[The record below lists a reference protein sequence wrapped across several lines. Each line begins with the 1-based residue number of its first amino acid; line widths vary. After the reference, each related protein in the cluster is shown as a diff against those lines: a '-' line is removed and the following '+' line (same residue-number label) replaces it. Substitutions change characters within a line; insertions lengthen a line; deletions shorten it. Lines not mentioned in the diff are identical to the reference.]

1 MALDFDGVKARV
13 SILSVAEGMTTLN
26 RSLQGPCP
34 KCGGEDRFYLG
45 KSKKDPSWFV
55 CSHCHPKA
63 GDVIELVAWHEGIS
77 AAEACRKLGG
87 DTGAEYRPIRPEPR
101 KPDPRPSEPPA
112 WADPDWQAKAKD
124 QIDKAEARLTPQS
137 EAGQYLA
144 SRGLTSDTWQ
154 AFRMGSWLAKWP
166 GIEARRPAVLLPHI
180 DQAGNVS
187 ALKYR
192 AFDDLAQD
200 KGRRFTQAKGSQVRL
215 FGAHLLT
222 GGGESKTLIL
232 LEGEM
237 NAAAVWQ
244 ASRGPGWDVLSI
256 GAEKPRGEL
265 VEELSELVK
274 TRGYLRCLVWMD
286 QKDRA
291 RAIGEAISKEAGR
304 SCQAGIYQSPEDQAA
319 AIKWDAAEL
328 LKRGGGSYLLEALEA
343 IIKKAIPQ
351 EEAKLPVLALR
362 SPVERLEPQNP
373 LHHAEGLKGATDQPQ
388 DSKKGDSETGR
399 ALEVLAAKLGLI
411 IAPPE
416 PRASADPLTPAE
428 LSTLDT
434 DGRTEEAIKD
444 ALDMAYRPRRGSPLG
459 AAILS
464 GCKAI
469 EEGLGAYA
477 SWLSGFRGEEG

>member
-13 SILSVAEGMTTLN
+13 SILSVAEGLTTLN

-87 DTGAEYRPIRPEPR
+87 DTGAEYRPTRPEPR
-101 KPDPRPSEPPA
+101 KQAPRPSEPPA

-124 QIDKAEARLTPQS
+124 QVATAEGRLTPQS

-144 SRGLTSDTWQ
+144 SRGLTPETWQ
-154 AFRMGSWLAKWP
+154 AFRMGSWLAPWP

-244 ASRGPGWDVLSI
+244 ASRGLGWDVLSI

-286 QKDRA
+286 QRDRA
-291 RAIGEAISKEAGR
+291 KAIGEAISKDVGR
-304 SCQAGIYQSPEDQAA
+304 SCLVVICRSQEDQGT
-319 AIKWDAAEL
+319 KWDAAEL
-328 LKRGGGSYLLEALEA
+328 LKNGGGSCLLDVLGLL
-343 IIKKAIPQ
+343 IKKAVQAEEIKPQ
-351 EEAKLPVLALR
+351 VLTPR
-362 SPVERLEPQNP
+362 SPVERSDPKNP
-373 LHHAEGLKGATDQPQ
+373 LHHAEGMTGATDQPQ
-388 DSKKGDSETGR
+388 GSKAGDSEADR
-399 ALEVLAAKLGLI
+399 ALAVLSVKMGLI
-411 IAPPE
+411 IGPPE
-416 PRASADPLTPAE
+416 PRPSADPLTPAE

-459 AAILS
+459 AAILAGS
-464 GCKAI
+464 KAI
-469 EEGLGAYA
+469 EEGLGAYV
-477 SWLSGFRGEEG
+477 SWLSSFRGEEG